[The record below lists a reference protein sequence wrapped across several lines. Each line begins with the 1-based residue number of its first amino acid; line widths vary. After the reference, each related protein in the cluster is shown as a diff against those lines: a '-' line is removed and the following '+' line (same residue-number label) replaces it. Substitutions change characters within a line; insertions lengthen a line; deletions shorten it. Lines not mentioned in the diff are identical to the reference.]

1 MNGDGTQGNPYQ
13 ITTFAELALYTYNDV
28 GGVRYL
34 KIMNDINISDEFP
47 NNMPQ
52 LSLKNVDI
60 DGDNKTISNW
70 NRATDYM
77 IVEASDGTYCKVH
90 NLNFNNINLPA
101 TATGFM
107 CGDNRDGFEKCSFRG
122 QLAKE
127 FLASD
132 NAHELGPV
140 KFKECVFKLKLIGSN
155 NFNQSTKSPYF
166 DSCYFEC
173 ETNATTGPFTIYQS
187 INDIFAVDSYFK
199 IKALRCVS
207 ASFTNYGKDAKNC
220 AIDFET
226 AAEMNFQGNVNEIA
240 IFNYTHAPN
249 GNGTNAAG
257 ITDANWLDLTALA
270 QAGFNVVPPN

>member
-13 ITTFAELALYTYNDV
+13 ITTFAELALYTYNDSGSV
-28 GGVRYL
+28 CYL

-60 DGDNKTISNW
+60 DGNNKTISNW

-90 NLNFNNINLPA
+90 NLNFNNINLPS
-101 TATGFM
+101 TATGFI
-107 CGDNRDGFEKCSFRG
+107 CGDNRDGFERCSFRG

-127 FLASD
+127 FLSSA

-140 KFKECVFKLKLIGSN
+140 KFKECVFKLKLIGGN
-155 NFNQSTKSPYF
+155 QFNQSTKSPYF

-173 ETNATTGPFTIYQS
+173 ETNATTAPFTIYQS
-187 INDIFAVDSYFK
+187 VNDIFAVDSYFK
-199 IKALRCVS
+199 IKAPRCVS
-207 ASFTNYGKDAKNC
+207 TSFTNYDKDAKNC

-226 AAEMNFQGNVNEIA
+226 AAEMNFQGNINEIA
-240 IFNYTHAPN
+240 IFNYTHAPH